1 MRSLTLLAV
10 AVTLTALFLVTACN
24 PYPQGPAGTVTG
36 KSSEYHSSTK
46 TRWYFLATGSKF
58 RVDFATYKACA
69 PGEAYPGCA
78 S

>member
-10 AVTLTALFLVTACN
+10 AVTLAALALTACN
-24 PYPQGPAGTVTG
+24 PHPQGPAGTVTG

-46 TRWYFLATGSKF
+46 TRWYFLTTSSRF
-58 RVDFATYKACA
+58 RVGFGTYKACA
-69 PGEAYPGCA
+69 PGESYPGCA